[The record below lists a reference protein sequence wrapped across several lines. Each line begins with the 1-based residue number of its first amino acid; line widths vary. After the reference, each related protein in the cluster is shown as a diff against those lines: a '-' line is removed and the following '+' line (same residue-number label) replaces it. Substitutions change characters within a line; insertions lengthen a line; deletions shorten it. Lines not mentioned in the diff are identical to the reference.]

1 MSKVALSGNASGT
14 GTFTIASPNSNTDRT
29 LNLPDSSGTILTTA
43 TPGVPVNGP
52 AFNAYM
58 NTTQSLTLATLTK
71 VAFDTERFDTNSC
84 FDTSTYRFTP
94 TVAGYYQVNAMAYF
108 DYSGSQ
114 YNGSEFH
121 LYKNGATF
129 SRAMWSSVS
138 FYGTMSLVDL
148 VYMNGATDYIEMYAF
163 FSGGSGPQLLG
174 GGSFVTRSVF
184 AAALVRAA

>member
-1 MSKVALSGNASGT
+1 MSKIALSGNASGT
-14 GTFTIASPNSNTDRT
+14 GTFTLASPNSNSDRT
-29 LNLPDSSGTILTTA
+29 LTLPDNSGTVLTTA

-52 AFNAYM
+52 AFSAYM
-58 NTTQSLTLATLTK
+58 NATQSLSLATLTK

-114 YNGSEFH
+114 YSVTEFH
-121 LYKNGATF
+121 LYKNGGSNT
-129 SRAMWSSVS
+129 RAQWNNVS
-138 FYGTMSLVDL
+138 FYGSMAIADL
-148 VYMNGATDYIEMYAF
+148 VYMNGTTDYIEMYALI
-163 FSGGSGPQLLG
+163 SGGSGPQLLG
-174 GGSFVTRSVF
+174 GGSFINRSVF